1 MIVRLWLGIATFVAG
16 AVLFAWSRRR
26 PGAPTTPQRLA
37 LALAALGLATLA
49 STQPGLWWSVGA
61 IGFSTWA
68 IVLLIRVLQASLR
81 R

>member
-1 MIVRLWLGIATFVAG
+1 MTMRLWVGIATFVAG
-16 AVLFAWSRRR
+16 AVLLAVARRR
-26 PGAPTTPQRLA
+26 ATGATAQRLA
-37 LALAALGLATLA
+37 LALAALGLATMA

-61 IGFSTWA
+61 IGFSTFA